1 MSEIEDLAYAITKAV
16 RVPPECRYV
25 GMDVIAEMLDL
36 SVSHVKQRIVSRQDF
51 PKPMRLAP
59 EVEDGKAGHPRWK
72 MTDVV
77 AWADEHR
84 ER

>member
-1 MSEIEDLAYAITKAV
+1 MEECMSEIAELAEALTKAV

-25 GMDVIAEMLDL
+25 SMEVIAEMLDL
-36 SVSHVKQRIVSRQDF
+36 SVSHVKQRIVSLPDF
-51 PKPMRLAP
+51 PKPMRI
-59 EVEDGKAGHPRWK
+59 GHPRWK

-77 AWADEHR
+77 AWADQHR